1 MKLLNKPLTNGVRL
15 YQSTFVAILF
25 AGTVVQSG
33 AYTLNSPNSQS
44 SLQINLSGSSIGLS
58 DWQVGGA
65 SQLNQ
70 QWFYYS
76 LDSGTVNSIDTIAS
90 PSSIVYRTTGSA
102 PFVSS
107 TYANLAISVQTKFS
121 LNNAPTLQDTITVQ
135 NPSSSG
141 QTHVFH
147 FYQYSDFDLGGIPG
161 SQNVQFYNNGS
172 SSYYEVKQSG
182 GAASLDVTVSASN
195 PSAVQAGLYDGN
207 QFGLGNGNSAPSLDN
222 TLAAG
227 PGDAVFAYEWDVTL
241 VPGGAFQISELQTVS
256 VPEPSP
262 VALMASGLLAL
273 ALLYRRRHG
282 GQRNCHSCRG
292 IFFSSMNFL
301 FKNLVKSE

>member
-1 MKLLNKPLTNGVRL
+1 MKLLNKPLLSRVWL
-15 YQSTFVAILF
+15 YQNTLIAILF
-25 AGTVVQSG
+25 AGTVVQSE
-33 AYTLNSPNSQS
+33 AQTYTVTAPNNSS
-44 SLQINLSGSSIGLS
+44 SFQVNLSGGSGLS
-58 DWQVGGA
+58 DWQFSGVN
-65 SQLNQ
+65 QLYK

-90 PSSIVYRTTGSA
+90 PSSIVNRTTGLA

-107 TYANLAISVQTKFS
+107 IYANLAISVSTKFS
-121 LNNAPTLQDTITVQ
+121 LNNTPTLQDTITVL

-172 SSYYEVKQSG
+172 GSYYEVKQSG

-195 PSAVQAGLYDGN
+195 PSEVQAGLYDGN
-207 QFGLGNGNSAPSLDN
+207 QFGLGNGNSAPTLNN

-227 PGDAVFAYEWDVTL
+227 PGDAVFAYEWDLTL
-241 VPGGAFQISELQTVS
+241 VPGGSFQISELQTVS

-273 ALLYRRRHG
+273 ALLCQHRQADSVIAVFVRVK
-282 GQRNCHSCRG
+282 
-292 IFFSSMNFL
+292 FFLPRILFL
-301 FKNLVKSE
+301 KIS

>member
-1 MKLLNKPLTNGVRL
+1 MQLLNKPLLSRVWL
-15 YQSTFVAILF
+15 YQNTLIAILF
-25 AGTVVQSG
+25 AGAIVQSE
-33 AYTLNSPNSQS
+33 AQIYTITAPNNNSSVQV
-44 SLQINLSGSSIGLS
+44 NLSGGSSGLS
-58 DWQVGGA
+58 DWQIGGVD
-65 SQLNQ
+65 QLYK

-90 PSSIVYRTTGSA
+90 PSSIVNHTTGLA

-107 TYANLAISVQTKFS
+107 IYANSAISVSTKFS
-121 LNNAPTLQDTITVQ
+121 LNNAPTLQDTITVL

-172 SSYYEVKQSG
+172 GSYYEVKQSG

-195 PSAVQAGLYDGN
+195 LSEVQAGLYDGN
-207 QFGLGNGNSAPSLDN
+207 QFGLGNGNSAPTLNN
-222 TLAAG
+222 TFAAG
-227 PGDAVFAYEWDVTL
+227 PGNVDYAYEWDVTL
-241 VPGGAFQISELQTVS
+241 APGSSFQISELQTVT

-273 ALLYRRRHG
+273 ALLYRRR
-282 GQRNCHSCRG
+282 RADSVIAVLVRVK
-292 IFFSSMNFL
+292 NFRP
-301 FKNLVKSE
+301 